1 MAIKVGVLTG
11 EGWTKIDNNI
21 VKMKELSDKGIR
33 LYIYI
38 AMQKNGFNIREGKI
52 VEALGWSSRT
62 IRRYK
67 KELSDHDLILMD
79 KHQYTHRLWVG
90 NTKKGASAVRR
101 DILEEEGCDVSED
114 ISEAQGEY
122 KASMKRNKVQQVDG

>member
-11 EGWTKIDNNI
+11 DGWTKIDNNI
-21 VKMKELSDKGIR
+21 VEMKELSDKGIR

-38 AMQKNGFNIREGKI
+38 AKQKNGFNIREDKI
-52 VEALGWSSRT
+52 VADLGWSSRT
-62 IRRYK
+62 VQRYK

-101 DILEEEGCDVSED
+101 DILAEEGCTTSE
-114 ISEAQGEY
+114 ETVKAQQAYNE
-122 KASMKRNKVQQVDG
+122 SIRRNRVTGIV